1 MNLDIL
7 QRGDRAMWLVFLMYN
22 TPWSGFMGC
31 WNMGAKFVCPLK
43 IGGKF
48 TSQELTGNV
57 SWQFISH
64 ELTFPEIMI
73 LGNSYSRVRAYFKT

>member
-1 MNLDIL
+1 MHFKYNLNI
-7 QRGDRAMWLVFLMYN
+7 RGDHYSRKVPYS
-22 TPWSGFMGC
+22 TPWSGFMGF

-48 TSQELTGNV
+48 TSQELIGNV